1 MLRVGCALPIPR
13 FQITQMSEQELLQ
26 ELRLEPMTRTGHR
39 WTLGRWLLV
48 AGLVAG
54 LGAGGYVFL
63 TGQTQRVEIAIAEA
77 PGTGPVSV
85 LDATGYV
92 IARRQATVSSKI
104 SGKLAE
110 VRIEEGI
117 RVDAGQVL
125 ARLDDIDAKAKLTLM
140 QARLSAAQA
149 QLEQIRVQLQ
159 KAERDLKRQEELAAR
174 KLTSDELLQNARTQV
189 QSLAA
194 QIEAQNSQVR
204 VAAAERQVAQVDY
217 DNTIVRAPF
226 KGVVVTKAA
235 QVGEIVSPMSAGG
248 GFTRTGIGTIVDM
261 DSLEIE
267 VDVNE
272 AFINRVR
279 PGQPVQAVLDAY
291 PDWKIP
297 AEVIAVI
304 PTADRSKA
312 TVKVRIAIGS
322 KDPRLL
328 PEMGVRVSFLGELTA
343 GPGETTAGVLVPPN
357 TIVERADSRMV
368 YVLEGD
374 QVRERLITLGDE
386 VGGRRLVTA
395 GLTAGERVVREPPLG
410 LKDGERVVV
419 RNGV

>member
-1 MLRVGCALPIPR
+1 
-13 FQITQMSEQELLQ
+13 MSEQDLLK
-26 ELRLEPMTRTGHR
+26 ELRLDREVRKGS
-39 WTLGRWLLV
+39 GRHWAWWALLV
-48 AGLVAG
+48 LVVGGLAAGAYLA
-54 LGAGGYVFL
+54 LSS
-63 TGQTQRVEIAIAEA
+63 RVPQVTIAVAEA
-77 PGTGPVSV
+77 PGAGPTTV

-117 RVDAGQVL
+117 QVDAGQVL
-125 ARLDDIDAKAKLTLM
+125 ARLDDVDARAKLDLV
-140 QARLSAAQA
+140 QARLGAAQA
-149 QLEQIRVQLQ
+149 QLEQIRVQLE
-159 KAERDLKRQEELAAR
+159 KARRDLKRQEELAAR

-189 QSLAA
+189 QSLTA
-194 QIEAQNSQVR
+194 QIDAQNSQVR
-204 VAAAERQVAQVDY
+204 VAEAERQVAQVDY

-272 AFINRVR
+272 SFINRVR
-279 PGQPVQAVLDAY
+279 PDQPVQAVLDAY

-297 AEVIAVI
+297 ASVIAVI

-312 TVKVRIAIGS
+312 TVKVRIAIGAR
-322 KDPRLL
+322 DPRLL
-328 PEMGVRVSFLGELTA
+328 PEMGVRVSFLGEVGGGA
-343 GPGETTAGVLVPPN
+343 GQAAAGVLVPPN
-357 TIVERADSRMV
+357 AIVERDDDRLV
-368 YVLEGD
+368 FVLDGD
-374 QVRERLITLGDE
+374 QVRERRITLGDT
-386 VGGRRLVTA
+386 VGERRLVTE
-395 GLTAGERVVREPPLG
+395 GLTAGERVVREPPPG
-410 LKDGERVVV
+410 LKDGERVVA
-419 RNGV
+419 RRGV

>member
-1 MLRVGCALPIPR
+1 
-13 FQITQMSEQELLQ
+13 MSEQDLLK
-26 ELRLEPMTRTGHR
+26 ELRLEREVREGGGRHVAR
-39 WTLGRWLLV
+39 WVVVAALVGGLLAGAYYLWSGRAPQVDIAV
-48 AGLVAG
+48 AA
-54 LGAGGYVFL
+54 
-63 TGQTQRVEIAIAEA
+63 A
-77 PGTGPVSV
+77 PESGPVTV

-110 VRIEEGI
+110 VRIEEGVH
-117 RVDAGQVL
+117 VDAGQVL
-125 ARLDDIDAKAKLTLM
+125 ARLDDADARAKLDLM
-140 QARLSAAQA
+140 QARLGAAQA
-149 QLEQIRVQLQ
+149 QLEQIRVQLE
-159 KAERDLKRQEELAAR
+159 KARRDLKRQEELAQR

-189 QSLAA
+189 QSLTA
-194 QIEAQNSQVR
+194 QIDAQNSQVR
-204 VAAAERQVAQVDY
+204 VAEAERQVAQVDY

-272 AFINRVR
+272 SFINRVK
-279 PGQPVQAVLDAY
+279 PDQPVQAVLDAY

-297 AEVIAVI
+297 AAVIAVI

-312 TVKVRIAIGS
+312 TVKVRIAIGP

-328 PEMGVRVSFLGELTA
+328 PEMGVRVSFLGEVATGTGPAA
-343 GPGETTAGVLVPPN
+343 GGVLVPPDA
-357 TIVERADSRMV
+357 IVERGDDRLV
-368 YVLEGD
+368 FVLDGN
-374 QVRERLITLGDE
+374 QVRERRIIPGDTVGERRLITQ
-386 VGGRRLVTA
+386 
-395 GLTAGERVVREPPLG
+395 GLAAGERVVRNPPPD
-410 LKDGERVVV
+410 LKDGSRVTV
-419 RNGV
+419 RDGT